1 MSGIDRILLC
11 RMSRRA
17 ACGLLVAGATG
28 PALAAEHPSLG
39 YMRQAAKDLL
49 HANRQGTVASFKRAI
64 LRHADVTEIAL
75 YSLGQYKSR
84 LREAQRS
91 SYFGGVATFMAR
103 YFAEQSRE
111 YRVAKYQIGEATVDG
126 EKDIQITS
134 KVFLLSGHTYTVVWQ
149 LVWRGDRYKI
159 ADARVLGFSL
169 VYLQR
174 GLFTSFLSKRNGD
187 VSQLVAA
194 LNR

>member
-17 ACGLLVAGATG
+17 AFGLAMAKAIT
-28 PALAAEHPSLG
+28 PALAAEHPSLA
-39 YMRQAAKDLL
+39 YMREAAKDLL

-64 LRHADVTEIAL
+64 LRHADVAEIAL
-75 YSLGQYKSR
+75 YSLGQYKSK
-84 LREAQRS
+84 LNEAQRS

-103 YFAEQSRE
+103 YFAEQSQE
-111 YRVAKYQIGEATVDG
+111 YRVAKYEIGAATVNDDK
-126 EKDIQITS
+126 EIQIAS
-134 KVFLLSGHTYTVVWQ
+134 RVFLLSGQTYTVMWQ
-149 LVWRGDRYKI
+149 LVWRGNRYKI
-159 ADARVLGFSL
+159 ADAKILGFSL